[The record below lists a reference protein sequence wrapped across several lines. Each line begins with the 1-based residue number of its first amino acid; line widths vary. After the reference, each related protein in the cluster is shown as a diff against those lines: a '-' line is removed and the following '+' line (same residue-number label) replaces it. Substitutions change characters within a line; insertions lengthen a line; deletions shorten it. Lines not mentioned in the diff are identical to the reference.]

1 MQNKPFNRHFVKVS
15 ELSYLFRTRIAEW
28 DVNLD
33 LLIKLY
39 IVFLDFLDNKGIA
52 QFIFLI

>member
-1 MQNKPFNRHFVKVS
+1 MQNKLFNRHFVKVS
-15 ELSYLFRTRIAEW
+15 DLSYLFTTRIAEW
-28 DVNLD
+28 DVSLD

-39 IVFLDFLDNKGIA
+39 IVLLDFLDNKGIA

>member
-1 MQNKPFNRHFVKVS
+1 MQNKLFNIYFVKVS
-15 ELSYLFRTRIAEW
+15 DLSYLLTRIAEW

-39 IVFLDFLDNKGIA
+39 IVLSDSLDNKGIA